1 MSIILLGISRRGDS
15 NVYDLNFDDEGKP
28 VSFVFEF
35 HPERSGFSGAG
46 PFLTYFSGRTGGREA
61 MDALMKVHRGEHV
74 AFPVEINITGQSNKW
89 A

>member
-1 MSIILLGISRRGDS
+1 MSIVLHAINRRGDS
-15 NVYDLNFDDEGKP
+15 HVYDLIFDDEGKAI
-28 VSFVFEF
+28 SFVFEF

-46 PFLTYFSGRTGGREA
+46 PFLTHFSGRTGGRETI
-61 MDALMKVHRGEHV
+61 DALMKVHRGEHV